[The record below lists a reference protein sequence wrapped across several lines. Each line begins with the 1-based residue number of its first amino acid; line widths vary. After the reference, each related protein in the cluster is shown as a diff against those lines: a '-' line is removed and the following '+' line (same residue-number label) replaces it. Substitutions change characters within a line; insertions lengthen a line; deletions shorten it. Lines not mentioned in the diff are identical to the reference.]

1 VFPGAAHAEPE
12 RSGTLLCQDTF
23 YIGWHK
29 GVGKVHRH
37 VAVDTYGGYAFGFL
51 HVFKQTEAA
60 VAAPQGDVL
69 SFHRAHGPRV
79 EAALMLVIRPAGFW
93 PLWPGQ
99 TPLAA
104 RAASARKEGPASPG
118 PEPSGPSEGPPGQAF
133 RGHGKRAG
141 IDAPILGLHPPGGV
155 TSVTFGEKKPQPGLG
170 LSGWLLGGGRGGWG
184 DEGSR
189 RPGNPCIGRRRRDL
203 RPAQAPRPGRAPARA
218 PPQETR
224 RASSAA

>member
-1 VFPGAAHAEPE
+1 MFPGAAHAEPE

-141 IDAPILGLHPPGGV
+141 IDAPILGLHPPRRGDFGHIRRKKAPTGV
-155 TSVTFGEKKPQPGLG
+155 GAQWVAP
-170 LSGWLLGGGRGGWG
+170 
-184 DEGSR
+184 
-189 RPGNPCIGRRRRDL
+189 GRR
-203 RPAQAPRPGRAPARA
+203 QGGMGG
-218 PPQETR
+218 
-224 RASSAA
+224 